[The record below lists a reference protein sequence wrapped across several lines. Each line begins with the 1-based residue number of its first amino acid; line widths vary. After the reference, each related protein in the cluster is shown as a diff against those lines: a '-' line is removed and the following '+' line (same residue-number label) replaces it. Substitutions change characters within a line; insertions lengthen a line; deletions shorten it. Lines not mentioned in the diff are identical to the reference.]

1 MREVPMSF
9 LDKKIKYFLD
19 EFEYKKTPYERYLEM
34 IDDHEELDS
43 LMGHPPSEFDASLA
57 INIENEDDHDH
68 LTDLSRVHTDSE
80 LEKSIHELLQ
90 STKRI
95 DLRDI
100 SVSVRNTNVKL
111 SGTVKSQSDRDYA
124 VSLVKLI
131 HGVGNVNA
139 DIIVK
144 LNPGILP
151 TDVGRNP

>member
-1 MREVPMSF
+1 MSF

-34 IDDHEELDS
+34 IDDHEEIDS
-43 LMGHPPSEFDASLA
+43 LMGHPPSEIDPSLA
-57 INIENEDDHDH
+57 INIQDDDHF
-68 LTDLSRVHTDSE
+68 TELSRIHSDTE
-80 LEKSIHELLQ
+80 LEKSIQELLH
-90 STKRI
+90 STKRV

-100 SVSVRNTNVKL
+100 SISVRNTNVKL

-124 VSLVKLI
+124 ISLVKLI
-131 HGVGNVNA
+131 HGVGDIKA
-139 DIIVK
+139 DIVVK

>member
-1 MREVPMSF
+1 MSF

-34 IDDHEELDS
+34 IDDHEEIDS
-43 LMGHPPSEFDASLA
+43 LMGHLPSEFDPNLA
-57 INIENEDDHDH
+57 INIQDDEHI
-68 LTDLSRVHTDSE
+68 TDLSHIHSDTE
-80 LEKSIHELLQ
+80 IEKSIHELFH
-90 STKRI
+90 STKRG

-100 SVSVRNTNVKL
+100 SISVRNTNVKL

-124 VSLVKLI
+124 ISLVKLI
-131 HGVGNVNA
+131 HGVGDIKA
-139 DIIVK
+139 DIVVK